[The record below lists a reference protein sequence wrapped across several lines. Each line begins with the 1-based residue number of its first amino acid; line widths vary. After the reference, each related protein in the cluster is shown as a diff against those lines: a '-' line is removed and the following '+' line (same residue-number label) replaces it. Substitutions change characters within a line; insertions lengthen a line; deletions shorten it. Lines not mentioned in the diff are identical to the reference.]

1 VVGTAIVSVITAVL
15 VAVALIRIAW
25 MQRGTARAIATLRDY
40 ERRLKAAATHVTVG
54 GTLGTGRRCFHVV
67 ELVSTGF
74 DLRTAEGTS
83 VAVAAGV
90 RVDLF
95 ASAVQL
101 DGDVVSVSA
110 GTQLRF
116 LPPDVAVD
124 NGPYQSPGKLA
135 YTRGDQL
142 MLFAPDAVL
151 FGSPSRQRRTSIVRM
166 LVFAAITAVT
176 ITMSVLE
183 GPDTRWNALLF
194 AVMIAVGIDQL
205 AMRGVA
211 SWHACTRPPR

>member
-1 VVGTAIVSVITAVL
+1 VVGTAIVSIITAVL
-15 VAVALIRIAW
+15 AAVALIRIAW
-25 MQRGTARAIATLRDY
+25 MQRGTARAIAILRDY
-40 ERRLKAAATHVTVG
+40 EEQLKTAATHVTVG
-54 GTLGTGRRCFHVV
+54 GKLGTGRRSFHVI

-74 DLRTAEGTS
+74 DLRTADGNS

-95 ASAVQL
+95 SSAVQL
-101 DGDVVSVSA
+101 DGDVVSASV
-110 GTQLRF
+110 GTQLLF
-116 LPPDVAVD
+116 LPPEVAVD
-124 NGPYQSPGKLA
+124 NGPYQSPGMLG

-151 FGSPSRQRRTSIVRM
+151 FGLPSRQRRTSIVRM
-166 LVFAAITAVT
+166 LAFAAIAVAA
-176 ITMSVLE
+176 IMMSVLE

-194 AVMIAVGIDQL
+194 VVLIAIGLDQL

-211 SWHACTRPPR
+211 SWYACTRSPR

>member
-15 VAVALIRIAW
+15 AAVALIRIAW
-25 MQRGTARAIATLRDY
+25 MQRDTLRAIATLRDY
-40 ERRLKAAATHVTVG
+40 EQRVKAAATHVTVG
-54 GTLGTGRRCFHVV
+54 GKLGTGLRRFHVI
-67 ELVSTGF
+67 ELVSSGF
-74 DLRTAEGTS
+74 DLRTEEGTS

-95 ASAVQL
+95 ADAVKL

-110 GTQLRF
+110 GTQLLF
-116 LPPDVAVD
+116 LPPEVAVD
-124 NGPYQSPGKLA
+124 NGPYQSPGKLG

-142 MLFAPDAVL
+142 MLFALDAVL
-151 FGSPSRQRRTSIVRM
+151 FGLPSRQRRTSIVRM
-166 LVFAAITAVT
+166 LAFAAITAVT
-176 ITMSVLE
+176 IMMSVLE

-194 AVMIAVGIDQL
+194 IVMIAVGLDQL

-211 SWHACTRPPR
+211 SWYACTRAPR